1 MNIAQKYFMVV
12 VKEQS
17 LTRAA
22 EKLYLSPQNLGNH
35 IHRLEKEYGTL
46 FLRKPRFRLTAAGE
60 ALFET
65 LQQISVL
72 EKSLSDHIQSLQAQ
86 GGGQLRIGIHATR
99 ARVLL
104 PQIVP
109 KYRACYP
116 NVFLDFIYQD
126 LETLEQMLEVG
137 ELDML
142 FGVDCKRK
150 PSFLYLQ
157 LQQEPIYFAASRN
170 LLRKCGIAQERTS
183 ISEQELALFP
193 FLLSPPHSSFRKKID
208 SYCEKYGLVLQESMR
223 ISDFEL
229 QLILAAQDI
238 GACFCPQM
246 LLKKLET
253 YSEVLVSLPVEGLHF
268 TNDLCLVT
276 HKLAYQTDELKAF
289 IKLFQQIFNQ

>member
-1 MNIAQKYFMVV
+1 MNVAQKYFMVV

-35 IHRLEKEYGTL
+35 IHRLEEEYGTL

-72 EKSLSDHIQSLQAQ
+72 EKSLSDRIQSLHAQ

-104 PQIVP
+104 PQIIP
-109 KYRACYP
+109 QYRSRYP

-126 LETLEQMLEVG
+126 LETLERMLEVG
-137 ELDML
+137 ELDVL

-150 PSFLYLQ
+150 PLFLYCE
-157 LQQEPIYFAASRN
+157 LQQEPIYFVASRK
-170 LLRKCGIAQERTS
+170 LLEEYRIEPRCPS
-183 ISEQELALFP
+183 ISPRVLSPFP

-208 SYCEKYGLVLQESMR
+208 SFCERNNLVLQESMR

-229 QLILAAQDI
+229 QLLLATQDM

-246 LLKKLET
+246 LLKKVES
-253 YSEVLVSLPVEGLHF
+253 YGGALVSLPVEGLRF

-276 HKLAYQTDELKAF
+276 HRLAYQTNELKSF
-289 IKLFQQIFNQ
+289 IELFQQIFNQ